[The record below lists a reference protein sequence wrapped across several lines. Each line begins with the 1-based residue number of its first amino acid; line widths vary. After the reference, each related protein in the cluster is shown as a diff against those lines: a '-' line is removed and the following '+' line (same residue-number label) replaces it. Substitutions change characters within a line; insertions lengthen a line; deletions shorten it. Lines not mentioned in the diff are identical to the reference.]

1 VAAKGKITPA
11 HVAVAAAIGA
21 LGVLAWTATRS
32 AGPVPDRQGPFT
44 ELEAPAQN
52 FVSHLAHLSEFLVAP
67 VFTPH
72 RFPDRTCP
80 GTTQTIH
87 QGFAPRYAL
96 PDPQLAALPAEE
108 PW

>member
-1 VAAKGKITPA
+1 MKKLKLNPA
-11 HVAVAAAIGA
+11 HVAAAAAIGG

-32 AGPVPDRQGPFT
+32 VGPVDVDRPNKLT
-44 ELEAPAQN
+44 ELEAPVQN
-52 FVSHLAHLSEFLVAP
+52 FVSHLAHLSEFLVTP

-80 GTTQTIH
+80 GTTETIH
-87 QGFAPRYAL
+87 QGFAPRYAIS
-96 PDPQLAALPAEE
+96 DPQVAAMPAEE